1 VLESYRIKRK
11 RGHDGHQQTDLC
23 TAATLALATKGKGP
37 SSSRRVQRKTRATR
51 PELEYSFTTRCN
63 YYQMVEVAN
72 VCNGSSEAIRLKEN
86 FWMCSQR
93 RSQHLNSRG
102 TNKRGNMR
110 FATGLG
116 SRYAF
121 EGLNLPFSS
130 IASDDVEKQ
139 ERKFWSDT
147 RQRFFVRVIR
157 FGPEKEIDHVE
168 IRLVKA
174 TPIDNA
180 ERREGWKWDK
190 CTTSAGVLISV
201 EWTDRGIEDNV
212 SALCRG

>member
-51 PELEYSFTTRCN
+51 PELEYAFTTRCN

-102 TNKRGNMR
+102 TNKRGK
-110 FATGLG
+110 
-116 SRYAF
+116 YAVRHRTWL
-121 EGLNLPFSS
+121 EIRVRRPKSS
-130 IASDDVEKQ
+130 FLFD
-139 ERKFWSDT
+139 
-147 RQRFFVRVIR
+147 RQRR
-157 FGPEKEIDHVE
+157 
-168 IRLVKA
+168 
-174 TPIDNA
+174 
-180 ERREGWKWDK
+180 RRE
-190 CTTSAGVLISV
+190 AGEKVL
-201 EWTDRGIEDNV
+201 E
-212 SALCRG
+212 